1 MAFKHQTSETTIV
14 AHAILMGVATAVN
27 LLMLLLLIR
36 HLKHKSL
43 QHTSLKFLSLAAV
56 VLSLLSS
63 IMPCAISNNIP
74 FPSLHKYINFI
85 DDHCSTLL
93 VTYSSLATVCKFT
106 IWLFLLCKIRVFFKA
121 TPFKLSRQAFYAHV
135 VVYVVIAIGIVYAVL
150 MSYEPILM
158 IYIGSKGTNKLCF
171 VSLPTA
177 DNASVSIMLVGL
189 FDGLLIEMF
198 LLYILYSKAKQLEE
212 YQANNEV
219 LSPYF
224 SRRDKA
230 LIDVKVIKQCCVG
243 GVISLVSSCICAVC
257 VMVYDMIYLFAVMR
271 AVVVLPVIC
280 SFDIELPVICD
291 LTNEKVMDDKGQAE
305 MIQRREEYLRKIM
318 KEYYKAPQRR
328 VLVPNQNMISV
339 RLEKS

>member
-1 MAFKHQTSETTIV
+1 MFC
-14 AHAILMGVATAVN
+14 
-27 LLMLLLLIR
+27 
-36 HLKHKSL
+36 
-43 QHTSLKFLSLAAV
+43 V
-56 VLSLLSS
+56 VTHSCQYN
-63 IMPCAISNNIP
+63 PP
-74 FPSLHKYINFI
+74 
-85 DDHCSTLL
+85 
-93 VTYSSLATVCKFT
+93 
-106 IWLFLLCKIRVFFKA
+106 
-121 TPFKLSRQAFYAHV
+121 
-135 VVYVVIAIGIVYAVL
+135 
-150 MSYEPILM
+150 
-158 IYIGSKGTNKLCF
+158 
-171 VSLPTA
+171 
-177 DNASVSIMLVGL
+177 
-189 FDGLLIEMF
+189 
-198 LLYILYSKAKQLEE
+198 KQLEE

-280 SFDIELPVICD
+280 SFDIELNLCD
-291 LTNEKVMDDKGQAE
+291 WTNDTVMDDKGQAE